1 MNPSRNGPRRR
12 EGYRSARDMR
22 GDIAYHGVAFGY
34 EEGRPVL
41 TGIDLE
47 VPSGKR
53 IALVGLSGS
62 GKTTLVRLLP
72 RFYEPWAGSIT
83 IDGSDIRNY
92 RRDVLRRNISIVLQ
106 DSILF
111 EGTIREN
118 IVLNRTNVSEAQ
130 LIAAAQQA
138 CIHDTIV
145 DMPGGYDARVRELG
159 KNFSS
164 GQRQRIA
171 IARAILR
178 DAPILILDEPTANLD
193 VEAEAEVMRAIDRL
207 TAGRTVIVISHRL
220 STLGRVD
227 EIAVLEGG
235 RIVERGTYQQLKAL
249 GGSFAHLLAEQNR
262 YAAEPVELPDICR
275 GQRTHPGHNCAP
287 AAHWRDGS
295 CRQEGHDEQATQD
308 RRRRSAAQTDETCW
322 SQAMTASLRQS
333 GEGRL
338 VVVTG
343 AAGFIGSWLCQALL
357 ADGWHVRGVDSFTPS
372 YEPALKRGN
381 IAGLGEDPG
390 FEFVE
395 ADLAGADIVRLL
407 DGAAAVVHLAAEGGA
422 STSWEG
428 SFARYVERNVLV
440 TQQLLEVVDALPI
453 QRFIY
458 ASSASVYGD
467 ADQPLSETRTPQ
479 PVNPYGASKLAAE
492 HLVRK
497 RATHGMPA
505 AILRYFS
512 VYGPRQRPDMAAHRF
527 IEAALDGSAV
537 TVYGDGAQTRDMTYV
552 TDAVAAT
559 VAALSAPLEPGA
571 VINVGTGQGVS
582 VLQLIS
588 TIGELLGDGCL
599 RVTNEPAR
607 DGDVARCEATIG
619 TAGALLGW
627 QPAVDLVTGLD
638 HQILWH
644 RSRRSRNGR
653 AAHNGA
659 HRSEPRG
666 PRLMIYSQD
675 GLGLGHLRRAS
686 SIATEFL
693 KQEPAGWVL
702 TTSDSPLGTLLR
714 DIPNHDY
721 LKLPSIVKSG
731 PGDWHPLS
739 LPLDF
744 GHLRQLRSRLI
755 HEAAMAFEPDVLLV
769 DHMPHGAMGELLP
782 VLDAL
787 RGGPT
792 RVVLGL
798 RDIIDAP
805 QVVRQRW
812 QAEGAYDALARYYD
826 EVLIYGSQD
835 VFDVCRAYE
844 WPDNLAAL
852 VHYCGFVCTPQA
864 PDDPKRM
871 RARRLAGVP
880 RGAMIAAMAGGGADA
895 HELMSTLLDALP
907 AINATRPVCSR
918 S

>member
-1 MNPSRNGPRRR
+1 
-12 EGYRSARDMR
+12 
-22 GDIAYHGVAFGY
+22 
-34 EEGRPVL
+34 
-41 TGIDLE
+41 
-47 VPSGKR
+47 
-53 IALVGLSGS
+53 
-62 GKTTLVRLLP
+62 
-72 RFYEPWAGSIT
+72 
-83 IDGSDIRNY
+83 
-92 RRDVLRRNISIVLQ
+92 
-106 DSILF
+106 
-111 EGTIREN
+111 
-118 IVLNRTNVSEAQ
+118 
-130 LIAAAQQA
+130 
-138 CIHDTIV
+138 
-145 DMPGGYDARVRELG
+145 
-159 KNFSS
+159 
-164 GQRQRIA
+164 
-171 IARAILR
+171 
-178 DAPILILDEPTANLD
+178 
-193 VEAEAEVMRAIDRL
+193 
-207 TAGRTVIVISHRL
+207 
-220 STLGRVD
+220 
-227 EIAVLEGG
+227 
-235 RIVERGTYQQLKAL
+235 
-249 GGSFAHLLAEQNR
+249 
-262 YAAEPVELPDICR
+262 
-275 GQRTHPGHNCAP
+275 
-287 AAHWRDGS
+287 
-295 CRQEGHDEQATQD
+295 
-308 RRRRSAAQTDETCW
+308 
-322 SQAMTASLRQS
+322 MTASLQQS

-372 YEPALKRGN
+372 YEPALKRDN
-381 IAGLGEDPG
+381 ITGLGEDPE

-407 DGAAAVVHLAAEGGA
+407 DGAAVVVHLAGEGGA

-440 TQQLLEVVDALPI
+440 TQQLLEVVHALPV

-479 PVNPYGASKLAAE
+479 PVNPYGASKLAGE

-497 RATHGMPA
+497 HATHGLPA

-559 VAALSAPLEPGA
+559 VAALSAPLDPGA
-571 VINVGTGQGVS
+571 VINVATGQGVS

-588 TIGELLGDGCL
+588 TIGDLLGDGCL
-599 RVTNEPAR
+599 RITNEPAR

-627 QPAVDLVTGLD
+627 QPDTDLVTGLD
-638 HQILWH
+638 QQILWH

-653 AAHNGA
+653 AAHNGV

-721 LKLPSIVKSG
+721 LKLPSIVKAG

-755 HEAAMAFEPDVLLV
+755 HEAAMAFAPDVLLV
-769 DHMPHGAMGELLP
+769 DHMPHGAMGELIP

-805 QVVRQRW
+805 HVVRQRW

-835 VFDVCRAYE
+835 VFDVCSAYD

-852 VHYCGFVCTPQA
+852 AHYCGFVCTPQA

-907 AINATRPVCSR
+907 AIHAERPCVLEIVTGPFMPDAQRLDLKRRAEALPVRMRTLVRNPLSRVAAADLVVAMAGYNTTMEVLRQGTPALLVPRRGPSSEQRMRASQFAQRGWVSQLDPDDLRPDRLADAVLAALTPEPAPRASSPPDLDGLARAVERLRANAAAALSR
-918 S
+918 APRREVTLVGKPYVRAAAGEH